1 MGKFKPDE
9 NKKNFESMNL
19 GVTNQNQIPST
30 LEGKLSDKKEEFKE
44 EKNVKEKEQE
54 KDNKKK
60 KGVYVDKRD
69 VDIKDSLNMG
79 VTNQNQIP
87 SSIEKPGNK

>member
-1 MGKFKPDE
+1 MGKLKPDE

-44 EKNVKEKEQE
+44 EKDVKEKEQE

>member
-44 EKNVKEKEQE
+44 EKDVKEKDEE
-54 KDNKKK
+54 KKK
-60 KGVYVDKRD
+60 SKGVYVDKRD

>member
-44 EKNVKEKEQE
+44 EKDVKEKEQE

-60 KGVYVDKRD
+60 KGVYVDNRD
-69 VDIKDSLNMG
+69 VDLKDSLNMG

>member
-30 LEGKLSDKKEEFKE
+30 LEGKLSDKKEEFKK
-44 EKNVKEKEQE
+44 EKDVKEKEQE
-54 KDNKKK
+54 KDNKKA

-69 VDIKDSLNMG
+69 VNIKDSLNMG

>member
-30 LEGKLSDKKEEFKE
+30 MEGKFSEKKKEFIE
-44 EKNVKEKEQE
+44 EKMEE
-54 KDNKKK
+54 KDEEKKK
-60 KGVYVDKRD
+60 STGVYVDKRD

>member
-44 EKNVKEKEQE
+44 EDVKEKEQE

-69 VDIKDSLNMG
+69 VDLKDSLNMG

>member
-30 LEGKLSDKKEEFKE
+30 LEGNLSDKKEEFKE
-44 EKNVKEKEQE
+44 EKDVKEKEQE
-54 KDNKKK
+54 KDNKKT

-87 SSIEKPGNK
+87 SSIEKSGNK

>member
-44 EKNVKEKEQE
+44 EKDVKEKEQE
-54 KDNKKK
+54 KDNKKT